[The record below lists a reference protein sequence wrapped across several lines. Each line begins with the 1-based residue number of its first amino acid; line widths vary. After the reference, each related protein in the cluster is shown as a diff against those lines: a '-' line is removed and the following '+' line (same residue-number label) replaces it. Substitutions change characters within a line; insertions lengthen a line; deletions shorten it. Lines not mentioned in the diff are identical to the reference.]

1 MFDRLSD
8 GFNNVFRKLSGRG
21 TITES
26 NIREAI
32 GEVRTALLEA
42 DVHYEVVE
50 SFCNEV
56 VADALGRE
64 VTKSLKPGQEMIGIV
79 HRRLVELLGGD
90 PDAEPAAPVLQPT
103 GGGIMKVSPGPTVV
117 MMCGLQGS
125 GKTTTCGKLALMLRK
140 EGRKVMV
147 CAADLQR
154 PAAIEQLHTVVEQV
168 NAQFPGSEVVPTASQ
183 KLGSE
188 NRGTPEVLFHGEP
201 DKAAAYGKAVNV
213 AVQVCQRA
221 LKSAREQGV
230 DVLILD
236 TAGRLHVNDELMGE
250 LNLVNR
256 AMTPHHIFLVV
267 DAMTGQDAVNSAKA
281 FHERLTVDG
290 VILTKFDSDTR
301 GGAALSVKRVT
312 GAPIRYIGVGEKLDA
327 LEAFHPDRMAGRIL
341 GMGDVVSL
349 VEKAQAEVSE
359 EEAAR
364 LSEKMAR
371 GEMTM
376 DDFLGQLRTLRRM
389 GSMKQ
394 LLGMLPGVG
403 SMLKDV
409 DVDEGHLK
417 RIEAMIQSMNKQ
429 ERANPK
435 IINPSRRRRIAQGS
449 GHDQPAVGQLLKQFD
464 AINKMAKQMAGVGGA
479 GRIAAAKQMAS
490 AGGMPGLGLP
500 MMRTKGS
507 TKQAKRGVKQRK
519 KRRR

>member
-8 GFNNVFRKLSGRG
+8 GFNSVFRRLSGQGRISE
-21 TITES
+21 T
-26 NIREAI
+26 NIRDAM

-42 DVHYEVVE
+42 DVHLGVVQD
-50 SFCNEV
+50 FC
-56 VADALGRE
+56 DAVMQDAMGRE

-90 PDAEPAAPVLQPT
+90 PDAEPDAPPPHT
-103 GGGIMKVSPGPTVV
+103 GIMKVSPAPTVV

-125 GKTTTCGKLALMLRK
+125 GKTTTCGKLAARLKK
-140 EGRKVMV
+140 EGRRVMV

-154 PAAIEQLHTVVEQV
+154 PAAIEQLHTVVEHV
-168 NAQFPGSEVVPTASQ
+168 NRDFAQG
-183 KLGSE
+183 
-188 NRGTPEVLFHGEP
+188 PEVLFHGEP
-201 DKAAAYGKAVNV
+201 DKAAEYGKAVNV
-213 AVQVCQRA
+213 AVKVCQRA
-221 LKSAREQGV
+221 LDAARKQGA

-290 VILTKFDSDTR
+290 IILTKFDSDTR
-301 GGAALSVKRVT
+301 GGAALSVKQVT

-327 LEAFHPDRMAGRIL
+327 IEPFHAERMAGRIL

-359 EEAAR
+359 EEAEKI
-364 LSEKMAR
+364 SERMAR

-376 DDFLGQLRTLRRM
+376 DDFLSQLRTLRRM

-403 SMLKDV
+403 GMLKDT
-409 DVDEGHLK
+409 DVDEGKLK
-417 RIEAMIQSMNKQ
+417 STEAMIQSMTAE
-429 ERANPK
+429 ERRSPK
-435 IINPSRRRRIAQGS
+435 VINPSRRRRIAEGS
-449 GHDQPAVGQLLKQFD
+449 GSDQPEVGQLVKQFD
-464 AINKMAKQMAGVGGA
+464 TINQMGKLLSGGSAA
-479 GRIAAAKQMAS
+479 GRVAAAKQMAAS
-490 AGGMPGLGLP
+490 GGIPGMDMPML
-500 MMRTKGS
+500 RSKGS

-519 KRRR
+519 KKRR